1 MSDRKSKTIETIM
14 AMLLDSAKKHGADA
28 ADAVV
33 AGGISEEVS
42 VRLGKLESI
51 ERSEDRNIGLR
62 VFVDGRNAVISTA
75 STDQNSIDEL
85 AERAVSMARL
95 APPDPYA
102 GLAEAELL
110 AKDIPDLDLMDHT
123 VPSSDML
130 KDLAFSVEEAA
141 RATTGITN
149 SEGGSASY
157 GTSEIMLATSNGFSS
172 QYERSGFSISTV
184 ALAEHNGKM
193 ERDYDFSSAVHFSD
207 LRPAAEV
214 GASAAQ
220 RTLAKLGAIKA
231 KTGSFPVIYDQRVSS
246 SISGHIAS
254 AINGA
259 AIARGTSFL
268 KDRMDEQI
276 TSANISITDDP
287 LRPRGAG
294 SSTFDGEGLPRRKR
308 LMLEDGVLKG
318 WLLDLASAR
327 QLNLDP
333 TGNASRGV
341 SSAPSPST
349 SNWIMSPGTI
359 SRDELIADIEEGF
372 LITELI
378 GSSVSLITG
387 DYSRGAS
394 GFWIE
399 NGALTYPVTEATIA
413 GNLKEMLMAI
423 TAADDLDFSRSNVTP
438 SLRID
443 GMTIAG
449 G

>member
-95 APPDPYA
+95 APPDSYA